1 MNWLTITTTLIA
13 AIAPSIVSIV
23 SICVQEKNNK
33 TNNELQLEINKLNN
47 EHQLKLKQ
55 FELYDSPKNSFINC
69 YLDNLIQYF
78 NNPSSENFINY
89 QFSMAKS
96 SMYVSA
102 KIYSEI
108 DHINDAIEN
117 NKIDEVKNIHF
128 YSLLD
133 AINADAKNSN

>member
-13 AIAPSIVSIV
+13 AIAPSVVSIV
-23 SICVQEKNNK
+23 TLCLQQRTNK
-33 TNNELQLEINKLNN
+33 KNNELQLEINKLNN

-55 FELYDSPKNSFINC
+55 FELYKSPKNSSINC
-69 YLDNLIQYF
+69 YLDNLIQYL

-89 QFSMAKS
+89 QFSMAKA

-108 DHINDAIEN
+108 DDINTAIQN
-117 NKIDEVKNIHF
+117 NKIDDVKKSYF
-128 YSLLD
+128 SSLLD
-133 AINADAKNSN
+133 AINADAKDSD